1 MPELAEIETLKNY
14 LGNHIVGEE
23 IQLFISRRNNLRYII
38 DIKSIENHA
47 NSTKIIE
54 VRRVAKFLV
63 IELDSSYSLV
73 FHLGMSGKLT
83 KQGPDYKEIKHDHI
97 IVDFKS
103 KNKLVFNDARRF
115 GMVYICKTA
124 EMRQQK
130 FLQNMGQE
138 PLEDAFNAGYLSK
151 QLSSRKAPIKNTIMD
166 SKIVVGVGNIYAAE
180 SLFDAGIDPS
190 RDSSTLNSED
200 IERLVGS
207 IKKIL
212 KRAIKAGGTT
222 LKDFVNGDNTPG
234 YFQQELNVY
243 DRFGQP
249 CHICS
254 NLIEKIK
261 QAGRSTYFCPNC
273 QK

>member
-14 LGNHIVGEE
+14 LGNNIVGEE
-23 IQLFISRRNNLRYII
+23 IQSFISRRNNLRYII
-38 DIKSIENHA
+38 DTKSIQNHA

-54 VRRVAKFLV
+54 VRRVAKFLI

-83 KQGPDYKEIKHDHI
+83 TQGPDYKEIKHDHI
-97 IVDFKS
+97 IINFKS
-103 KNKLVFNDARRF
+103 KDKLVFNDARRF
-115 GMVYICKTA
+115 GMVYICKTV

-151 QLSSRKAPIKNTIMD
+151 QLSNRKAPIKNTIMD

-190 RDSSTLNSED
+190 RDSSTLNLVD
-200 IERLVGS
+200 IERLVDS

-243 DRFGQP
+243 DRSGQP
-249 CHICS
+249 CYICS